1 MPLSAGGFPGRDFV
15 SLNAGRR
22 RRRRTIVGDE
32 EKTALAVADGV
43 VLALQ
48 PGRMVI
54 TGLRLVVMSMH
65 GVPEWILDHGD
76 RDLSTLPSL
85 RLQ

>member
-1 MPLSAGGFPGRDFV
+1 
-15 SLNAGRR
+15 
-22 RRRRTIVGDE
+22 VGDE

-54 TGLRLVVMSMH
+54 TGLRLVVMSMY
-65 GVPEWILDHGD
+65 GEPEWILDHGD